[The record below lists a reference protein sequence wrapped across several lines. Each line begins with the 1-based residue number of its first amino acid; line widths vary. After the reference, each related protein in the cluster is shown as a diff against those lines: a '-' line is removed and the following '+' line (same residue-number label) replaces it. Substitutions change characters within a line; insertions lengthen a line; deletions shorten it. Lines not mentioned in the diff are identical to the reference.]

1 MRKAPITGY
10 LLAAAGA
17 SLFATKGVLIK
28 LAYLTGISTEALL
41 TLRLGLSAPVYLAIG
56 VHAISRGRALPSRPL
71 LIKAALV
78 GVLGYWFASYTDFLG
93 LNFITVQFERL
104 ILFTYP
110 AFVVLFGAL
119 LFRQKVR
126 PAALIGI
133 AVSYAGLALMF
144 SSKLHSAGDGA
155 VKGAALVLSAA
166 IAFAFYQLLAK
177 DLIGAIGSRLFTC
190 IAMLGAGLATG
201 LQFVLTQPLTS
212 LVPNAS
218 ALGYGVALAIGA
230 TILPT
235 FFLNAALE
243 RISAQANSTI
253 ATLSPVITLML
264 AVVVLNEPITAVDAV
279 STALVMAGVAWFT
292 FADSRRAKPLS
303 TEVPIGAKVGP

>member
-1 MRKAPITGY
+1 MRRTPITGY

-28 LAYLTGISTEALL
+28 LAYMTGISTEALL

-56 VHAISRGRALPSRPL
+56 AHAIQRGRALPSTPL
-71 LIKAALV
+71 LIKTALV
-78 GVLGYWFASYTDFLG
+78 GVLGYWFASYADFLG
-93 LNFITVQFERL
+93 LNFISVQFERL

-110 AFVVLFGAL
+110 AFVVLFGAV

-144 SSKLHSAGDGA
+144 SSKLQSFGDSAA
-155 VKGAALVLSAA
+155 KGAGLVLAAA
-166 IAFAFYQLLAK
+166 IAFAFYQLLAR
-177 DLIGAIGSRLFTC
+177 DLIAAMGSRLFTC
-190 IAMLGAGLATG
+190 VAMLGAAAATI
-201 LQFVLTQPLTS
+201 LQFVLTQPLAS
-212 LVPNAS
+212 LAPNRA
-218 ALGYGVALAIGA
+218 ALGYAVALAIGA
-230 TILPT
+230 TILPS

-243 RISAQANSTI
+243 RISAQANSAI
-253 ATLSPVITLML
+253 ATLSPVITLLL
-264 AVVVLNEPITAVDAV
+264 AVAVLGEAITVIDAV

-292 FADSRRAKPLS
+292 FADTRPRPATP
-303 TEVPIGAKVGP
+303 PAR

>member
-1 MRKAPITGY
+1 MRRVPLTGY

-28 LAYLTGISTEALL
+28 LAYQTGISTEALL
-41 TLRLGLSAPVYLAIG
+41 TLRLALSAPVYLAVG
-56 VHAISRGRALPSRPL
+56 AHAIQRGRAIPPTPVVV
-71 LIKAALV
+71 KAALV

-93 LNFITVQFERL
+93 LQFISVQFERL

-126 PAALIGI
+126 PAALVGI

-144 SSKLHSAGDGA
+144 STKLHSVGGDIA
-155 VKGAALVLSAA
+155 KGAGLVLSAA
-166 IAFAFYQLLAK
+166 IAFAFYQLLAR
-177 DLIGAIGSRLFTC
+177 DLIGPMGSRLFTC
-190 IAMLGAGLATG
+190 IAMLGAGAATA

-212 LVPNAS
+212 LAPNPA
-218 ALGYGVALAIGA
+218 AFGYGVALAIGA
-230 TILPT
+230 TIVPT
-235 FFLNAALE
+235 FCLNAALE
-243 RISAQANSTI
+243 RISAQANSAI
-253 ATLSPVITLML
+253 ATLSPVITLLL
-264 AVVVLNEPITAVDAV
+264 AVVVLDEPITLVDAA

-292 FADSRRAKPLS
+292 FADSRRPVTPPAR
-303 TEVPIGAKVGP
+303 

>member
-1 MRKAPITGY
+1 MRRVPLTGY

-28 LAYLTGISTEALL
+28 LAYQTGISTEALL
-41 TLRLGLSAPVYLAIG
+41 TLRLALSAPVYLAVG
-56 VHAISRGRALPSRPL
+56 AHAIQRGRAIPPTPVVV
-71 LIKAALV
+71 KTALV

-93 LNFITVQFERL
+93 LEFISVQFERL

-126 PAALIGI
+126 PAALVGI

-144 SSKLHSAGDGA
+144 STKLHSVGGDIA
-155 VKGAALVLSAA
+155 KGAGLVLSAA
-166 IAFAFYQLLAK
+166 IAFAFYQLLAR

-190 IAMLGAGLATG
+190 IAMLGATAATA

-212 LVPNAS
+212 LAPNPA
-218 ALGYGVALAIGA
+218 AFGYGLALAIGA
-230 TILPT
+230 TIVPT
-235 FFLNAALE
+235 FCLNAALE
-243 RISAQANSTI
+243 RISAQANSAI
-253 ATLSPVITLML
+253 ATLSPVITLLL
-264 AVVVLNEPITAVDAV
+264 AVVVLDEPITLVDAA
-279 STALVMAGVAWFT
+279 STGLVMAGVAWFT
-292 FADSRRAKPLS
+292 FADSRRPVTLPAR
-303 TEVPIGAKVGP
+303 